1 MPIGMKKTVG
11 DTLYSPVFVGDVL
24 GMQQVL
30 VDISTLTEDEVDDD
44 GYLKPGVAFQKDG
57 TLVSAGSGQFVYAVN
72 PEPQNLRMAVLP
84 PTNATLAADTR
95 TFPLGMGTIGE
106 VNRDIAEDNMGRAYN
121 SNELAAFNA
130 AGSMIHLTNT

>member
-1 MPIGMKKTVG
+1 MPMHVKKTDG
-11 DTLYSPVFVGDVL
+11 GTTYAPVFIGDIL
-24 GMQQVL
+24 GMQQVV
-30 VDISTLTEDEVDDD
+30 VDISTLTTDEVDAD

-72 PEPQNLRMAVLP
+72 PEPQNLHMAVLP
-84 PTNATLAADTR
+84 PTNGTLSGDTR
-95 TFPLGMGTIGE
+95 TYPLGMGTGGE
-106 VNRDIAEDNMGRAYN
+106 INRDVAEDMMGRAYN

>member
-1 MPIGMKKTVG
+1 MPLSIKKTVG
-11 DTLYSPVFVGDVL
+11 DTTYGPVFIGSIL

-30 VDISTLTEDEVDDD
+30 VDISTLTTDEVDAD
-44 GYLKPGVAFQKDG
+44 GWLKPGVAFQKDG

-84 PTNATLAADTR
+84 PTNGTLAADTR
-95 TFPLGMGTIGE
+95 LYPLGMGTIGE

-121 SNELAAFNA
+121 ANELAAFNA

>member
-1 MPIGMKKTVG
+1 MPLAIKKTDG
-11 DTLYSPVFVGDVL
+11 GTTYGPVFIGDVL
-24 GMQQVL
+24 GMQQVV
-30 VDISTLTEDEVDDD
+30 VDISALTTDEVDAD

-84 PTNATLAADTR
+84 PTNGTLSGDTR
-95 TFPLGMGTIGE
+95 TFPVGMGTIGE
-106 VNRDIAEDNMGRAYN
+106 INRDIAEDNMARAYN
-121 SNELAAFNA
+121 SNELVAFNA

>member
-1 MPIGMKKTVG
+1 MPLHIKKTAG
-11 DTLYSPVFVGDVL
+11 GTTYGPVFIGDIL
-24 GMQQVL
+24 GMQQVV
-30 VDISTLTEDEVDDD
+30 VDISTLTTDEVDAD

-84 PTNATLAADTR
+84 PTNGTLSGDTR
-95 TFPLGMGTIGE
+95 TWPLGMGTIGE
-106 VNRDIAEDNMGRAYN
+106 VNRDVAEDNMGRAYS
-121 SNELAAFNA
+121 SNELTAFNA

>member
-1 MPIGMKKTVG
+1 MPVNVKSTAGGT
-11 DTLYSPVFVGDVL
+11 TYAPVFIGDIIA
-24 GMQQVL
+24 MQQVL
-30 VDISTLTEDEVDDD
+30 VDISTLTTDEVDAD
-44 GYLKPGVAFQKDG
+44 GFLKPGVAFQKDG

-106 VNRDIAEDNMGRAYN
+106 VNRDVAEDNMGRAYN
-121 SNELAAFNA
+121 ANELTAFNA
-130 AGSMIHLTNT
+130 AGSMIHVTNT